1 MAAIRTPELTL
12 RPASPGDGVDVWA
25 MIREIGPGENGFHND
40 GFDVPLSRFPAFLAK
55 LEDMRHG
62 RALPSGYV
70 PQTTFWV
77 YADEHPVGI
86 SKLRHRLTDAL
97 RRTGG
102 HIGYCIRPTERR
114 KRYGNAMLRATL
126 VEARELGITEA
137 LITVNVD
144 NAPSW
149 RMIEANGGV
158 LGKIEDGKRYYTVA
172 TSDIATGDIAT
183 GGCSNATSKD

>member
-1 MAAIRTPELTL
+1 MAAFRTPELTL

-40 GFDVPLSRFPAFLAK
+40 GYGVPLSRFPAFLAK
-55 LEDMRHG
+55 LEDMRLG
-62 RALPSGYV
+62 RVLPNGYV

-77 YADEHPVGI
+77 FAGERPVGI

-114 KRYGNAMLRATL
+114 KGYGNQMLRETL
-126 VEARELGITEA
+126 VEARRLGIVQA
-137 LITVNVD
+137 LITVNTD

-158 LGKIEDGKRYYTVA
+158 LGKIDDGKRYYTV
-172 TSDIATGDIAT
+172 ATGDIAT